1 MKNSTSLKT
10 CLMAL
15 CLLTV
20 HGMSA
25 NAAALIDQA
34 GKEAL
39 TKSGVIAK
47 IAEFE
52 LKNLV
57 TTPEGIATSAF
68 MISLFIFFSREA
80 DNKPNRYN
88 LEELKANPTFRNIFK
103 FVYYFYLDG
112 ILGHKRQSSS
122 SKIGDDGKT
131 VVVKP
136 GVPPRGLLGHAA
148 EITKPLGE
156 TLGFVKS
163 SGEFIRDCIL
173 GLVAWELFVK
183 AEQKL

>member
-1 MKNSTSLKT
+1 MKNSISLKT

-25 NAAALIDQA
+25 NAALIDQA
-34 GKEAL
+34 SKEVF
-39 TKSGVIAK
+39 TRSGVLAK
-47 IAEFE
+47 FAQFE

-68 MISLFIFFSREA
+68 MMSLFIFFSREA

-103 FVYYFYLDG
+103 FSYYFYLDG
-112 ILGHKRQSSS
+112 VIGHKRQSSS
-122 SKIGDDGKT
+122 SKIGEDGKT
-131 VVVKP
+131 IVVKP
-136 GVPPRGLLGHAA
+136 GIPPRGFLGHVA
-148 EITKPLGE
+148 ELTKPVSE

-163 SGEFIRDCIL
+163 SGEFIRDCIF
-173 GLVAWELFVK
+173 GLVAWELLVK
-183 AEQKL
+183 AEQKA